1 MIIQDKKKYLDYIKK
16 TEEKVNNLYES
27 INSNSVLGT
36 TRKDIDSIRS
46 KIFGKIVVINLKL
59 DANQIIT
66 QPDWEQYTKQI
77 DELYKKMSDKVNQT
91 IARSP
96 HTKANE
102 R

>member
-16 TEEKVNNLYES
+16 TEEKVNNLYD
-27 INSNSVLGT
+27 NSVLGT